1 MTDQAH
7 IETIT
12 KGPSQR
18 IRRTIGYRVVA
29 GGKEIARFD
38 ADPVTMGAA
47 LAAARRVLEELSE
60 KD

>member
-1 MTDQAH
+1 MTKQAH

-47 LAAARRVLEELSE
+47 LAAARKVLE
-60 KD
+60 DFRRRP